1 MKMEVC
7 HLHVHSEFSFLD
19 GYCRLEELVKGA
31 EAGGIKALAL
41 TDHFNMSGSV
51 PFYQLALAA
60 GIKPIFGVEIV
71 LEPPECFH
79 LVLLA
84 KNNQGYVH
92 LMELVTRALM
102 RNEGT
107 FHVKWDELREK
118 SPGLIALSGCRRG
131 EIPYLLQKGL
141 NRVAQNRARAY
152 RNLFGQ
158 RNFYLEIS
166 ASFPPMLKKRLIRLS
181 EESGLPLA
189 GTNNVHYVEREEQ
202 KEHEQFLVLQKISR
216 GSYPSH
222 DGEQYLLQAKE
233 MKEKFKN
240 QPEILRNTREIA
252 DRCNVSL
259 DLYDLHLPS
268 LDLPEELTPEA
279 ALEKLVRSYHTST
292 KKEYEER
299 LQRELDIIKRTGFA
313 GYFLIVHDIVSFCL
327 KQNIPVTARGSA
339 VGSYVGYL
347 LGMGTVDPVANNL
360 YFERFLNPERA
371 SSPDIDLDIS
381 HTGRKKVLEYLYE
394 KYGEGKIA
402 HIGAFSTFAGRAAVH
417 DAAKAL
423 GLDEEE
429 ASYYSSLV
437 RSSYL
442 PLGQSM
448 ELATQSN
455 DLARNDHK
463 IKEVLGLAGSLLGR
477 IRHLTQ
483 HSSGVVLAPEGLTNY
498 TALQYSRDGEIIT
511 QLDMH
516 GIEALGLLKI
526 DLLGSRFQSAI
537 QFTQSEVKDGR
548 SLEIK
553 AHNLPPDDQKTYTM
567 LGQGNSM
574 GVFQLES
581 TGTRLLM
588 GRMRPRDLK
597 DLIAATSLYRPG
609 PLKSGM
615 AENYLQRR
623 QRGEQ
628 GEPPHPALRD
638 VLKDSL
644 GTIIWQE
651 QVMETARVL
660 AGYSLGQADILR
672 RAMSKKSPVD
682 MAGEKTE
689 FISRSTES
697 GIERDQAEEIFDL
710 LSHFSSYCFNKAHA
724 AAYAQ
729 LIYQTAYLKTYFPL
743 EYMVALFN
751 SHWGDQG
758 RISKYLLECR
768 RMNIDVLGIDINC
781 SNSFFSLEEGKLR
794 LGLAAVKNIGIRA
807 VQAILEERE
816 KGKFKSFDDFLYR
829 MQFSRSLSVAAIESL
844 IKCGAFSKFG
854 HCYDLLWKLPG
865 SLRLYRAGRAKGRSP
880 LVMDGNGWGW
890 GEDWEK
896 ISFRRQ
902 LRWEYEHLGYF
913 ISGNPLELTKDFNQ
927 EKLVSSNYIF
937 SQQKVSTFRIAGLVT
952 LIRVRR
958 NDKGSP
964 LYLVELE
971 DREGNVEFY
980 ASPRQGWNAQVGDLV
995 EVEIFYPSRENSYQL
1010 FLKKLGGKKCLRDVL
1025 GIT

>member
-1 MKMEVC
+1 MKMEIC

-19 GYCRLEELVKGA
+19 GYCRLEELIKGA
-31 EAGGIKALAL
+31 KAKSIKALAL
-41 TDHFNMSGSV
+41 TDHFNMSGAV
-51 PFYQLALAA
+51 PFYQLARST
-60 GIKPIFGVEIV
+60 GVKPIFGVEIV
-71 LEPPECFH
+71 LEPPGYFH

-102 RNEGT
+102 QREDNP
-107 FHVKWDELREK
+107 HVKWEELREK
-118 SPGLIALSGCRRG
+118 SPGLVALSGCRRG
-131 EIPYLLQKGL
+131 EIPHLLLAGKNNL
-141 NRVAQNRARAY
+141 AQNRARAY

-158 RNFYLEIS
+158 RNFYLEIA
-166 ASFPPMLKKRLIRLS
+166 ASFPALLQKRIIHLS
-181 EESGLPLA
+181 RDSGLPVV
-189 GTNNVHYVEREEQ
+189 GTNNVHYVEREEE

-216 GSYPSH
+216 GSYPAH
-222 DGEQYLLQAKE
+222 DKGQHLLNAAE
-233 MKEKFKN
+233 MQESFKSY
-240 QPEILRNTREIA
+240 PEALRNAEEIA
-252 DRCNVSL
+252 ERCNVTL

-268 LDLPEELTPEA
+268 LDLEGGVTPET
-279 ALEKLVRSYHTST
+279 ALEKLARSYHTAPGRD
-292 KKEYEER
+292 YAER

-313 GYFLIVHDIVSFCL
+313 GYFLIVHDIVSFCME
-327 KQNIPVTARGSA
+327 QNIPVTARGSA

-381 HTGRKKVLEYLYE
+381 HTGRKKVLEYLYD

-448 ELATQSN
+448 ELVAKANALPRDGHSIQ
-455 DLARNDHK
+455 
-463 IKEVLGLAGSLLGR
+463 EVLNLAGSLLGR
-477 IRHLTQ
+477 TRHLTQ

-516 GIEALGLLKI
+516 GIEDLGLLKI

-537 QFTQSEVKDGR
+537 QLTQSEVKAGR
-548 SLEIK
+548 SLEVK
-553 AHNLPPDDQKTYTM
+553 GRSLPVDDPKTYEM
-567 LGQGNSM
+567 LGRGHSM

-581 TGTRLLM
+581 TGTRILM
-588 GRMRPRDLK
+588 RRMKPRDLK

-628 GEPPHPALRD
+628 GDPPHPALRE

-672 RAMSKKSPVD
+672 RAMSKKNPAD
-682 MAGEKTE
+682 MAGEKNE
-689 FISRSTES
+689 FISRSRER
-697 GIERDQAEEIFDL
+697 GIDRDQAEEIFDL

-729 LIYQTAYLKTYFPL
+729 LIYQTAYLKNYFPL

-751 SHWGDQG
+751 SHWGDHG

-768 RMNIDVLGIDINC
+768 RMNIKILGININH
-781 SNSFFSLEEGKLR
+781 SHSFFSLEGKKLR
-794 LGLAAVKNIGIRA
+794 LGLAAVKNIGIKG
-807 VQAILEERE
+807 VQSILAERE
-816 KGKFKSFDDFLYR
+816 KGIFNSFDDFLHR
-829 MQFSRSLSVAAIESL
+829 IQSSRALSVSAIESL
-844 IKCGAFSKFG
+844 IKCGAFSEFG

-865 SLRLYRAGRAKGRSP
+865 SVKLHRAGSSRRRSP

-890 GEDWEK
+890 GENWGK
-896 ISFRRQ
+896 ISLTRQ

-913 ISGNPLELTKDFNQ
+913 ISGNPLDIIEEFDSNKN
-927 EKLVSSNYIF
+927 VSINFIF
-937 SQQKVSTFRIAGLVT
+937 SQQQVNSFRIAGLVT

-958 NDKGSP
+958 KDNGSP
-964 LYLVELE
+964 IYLVEVE

-980 ASPRQGWNAQVGDLV
+980 ARPRQGWDARVGDLV
-995 EVEIFYPSRENSYQL
+995 EVEIFCPARENSYQL
-1010 FLKKLGGKKCLRDVL
+1010 FLKKLLRKRCLRSVL